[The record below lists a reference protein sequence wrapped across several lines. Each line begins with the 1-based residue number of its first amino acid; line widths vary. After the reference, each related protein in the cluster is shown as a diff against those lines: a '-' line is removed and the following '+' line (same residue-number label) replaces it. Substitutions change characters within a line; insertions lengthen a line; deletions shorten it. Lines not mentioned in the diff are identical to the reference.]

1 MSTPNATTPAAPAAG
16 AAPAEGTPPPAAAP
30 AADAKSAAPAA
41 KPSVFAKELPAETKP
56 EEKASPPEVKAVEL
70 DLPEG
75 FDAKAGEALKA
86 LAGKLGLD
94 KARGAELVKA
104 YAEANAAAQKQVEE
118 RFTKQVA
125 EWKAAAKADPSIEKL
140 GGFEKVVRGADRLLM
155 RFDSD
160 GKLGELL
167 EGSGLAFHPAVVGF
181 FGSLAQALKEDS
193 VTGAAAPAPAAA
205 SQTAEIARLKAL
217 YPKSP
222 QLTAHLK
229 E

>member
-1 MSTPNATTPAAPAAG
+1 MSTPNATTPAAPAA
-16 AAPAEGTPPPAAAP
+16 AAPAEGTPPAAAAP
-30 AADAKSAAPAA
+30 TAGGEAKSTAPAA
-41 KPSVFAKELPAETKP
+41 KPSVFAKEVPAETPPAQKP
-56 EEKASPPEVKAVEL
+56 AEVAPVEL

-75 FDAKAGEALKA
+75 FDAKAGESLKA

-94 KARGAELVKA
+94 KTKGAELVKA

-118 RFTKQVA
+118 RFNKQVA
-125 EWKAAAKADPSIEKL
+125 EWKAAAKADPAIEKL
-140 GGFEKVVRGADRLLM
+140 GGFDKVVRGADRVLT
-155 RFDSD
+155 RFDSE

-167 EGSGLAFHPAVVGF
+167 EGSGLAFHPAVVSF
-181 FGSLAQALKEDS
+181 FGSLAAALKEDT
-193 VTGAAAPAPAAA
+193 VTGAAAVAPPAA

-222 QLTAHLK
+222 QLFAHLK